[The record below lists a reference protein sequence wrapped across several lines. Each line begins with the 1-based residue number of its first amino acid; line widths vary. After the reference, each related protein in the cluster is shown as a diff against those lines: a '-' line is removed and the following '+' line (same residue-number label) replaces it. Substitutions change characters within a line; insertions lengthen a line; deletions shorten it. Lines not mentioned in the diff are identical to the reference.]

1 MLWITRK
8 GAIEATNGQW
18 GVIPGSM
25 GTKSYIT
32 KVLGNPA
39 SYNSSS
45 HGAGRRMSRSQA
57 KKNLTQESLNEA
69 MKGKA
74 WNQQPAALLD
84 EHPAAYKD
92 IDTVMDSQKDTTRI
106 VHTLRQVVNYK
117 GWNQG
122 SMPQGAHQW
131 PVNPAAIEVWPHTT
145 PALCSEPKCHLAAK
159 YQVAFPRQAP
169 VLFCSRHTKL
179 RCQVWTPGA
188 SNWVNPAT
196 GPASSRC
203 SGVVTCPKWGKCDS
217 RTISTDP
224 RKSGLRGRSMLAR
237 MLGVARLNVATFE
250 DVEHDSGAT
259 LQAMLI
265 VIVVSIATGVGTLLA
280 GEADL
285 LKDVVFGV
293 LRSLLSWAVWALLA
307 WFVGS
312 KILGTRDTQADW
324 GQLARGTGFAQTPGI
339 LKVFIFIPILGL
351 IIELVAAL
359 WQFAAMVIAVRQSLD
374 YTSTLRAFA
383 VVLISFVP
391 VAIINGI
398 VIWALRIGG
407 TPVPPA

>member
-1 MLWITRK
+1 
-8 GAIEATNGQW
+8 
-18 GVIPGSM
+18 
-25 GTKSYIT
+25 
-32 KVLGNPA
+32 
-39 SYNSSS
+39 
-45 HGAGRRMSRSQA
+45 
-57 KKNLTQESLNEA
+57 
-69 MKGKA
+69 
-74 WNQQPAALLD
+74 
-84 EHPAAYKD
+84 
-92 IDTVMDSQKDTTRI
+92 
-106 VHTLRQVVNYK
+106 
-117 GWNQG
+117 
-122 SMPQGAHQW
+122 
-131 PVNPAAIEVWPHTT
+131 
-145 PALCSEPKCHLAAK
+145 
-159 YQVAFPRQAP
+159 
-169 VLFCSRHTKL
+169 
-179 RCQVWTPGA
+179 
-188 SNWVNPAT
+188 
-196 GPASSRC
+196 
-203 SGVVTCPKWGKCDS
+203 
-217 RTISTDP
+217 
-224 RKSGLRGRSMLAR
+224 MLAR

-398 VIWALRIGG
+398 FIWALGIGG
-407 TPVPPA
+407 TPVPQA

>member
-1 MLWITRK
+1 MCKCSTWMWSSC
-8 GAIEATNGQW
+8 GASSPAGAWRGSTS
-18 GVIPGSM
+18 PGS
-25 GTKSYIT
+25 TSCT
-32 KVLGNPA
+32 
-39 SYNSSS
+39 
-45 HGAGRRMSRSQA
+45 
-57 KKNLTQESLNEA
+57 
-69 MKGKA
+69 
-74 WNQQPAALLD
+74 WAA
-84 EHPAAYKD
+84 
-92 IDTVMDSQKDTTRI
+92 
-106 VHTLRQVVNYK
+106 
-117 GWNQG
+117 
-122 SMPQGAHQW
+122 
-131 PVNPAAIEVWPHTT
+131 
-145 PALCSEPKCHLAAK
+145 
-159 YQVAFPRQAP
+159 
-169 VLFCSRHTKL
+169 
-179 RCQVWTPGA
+179 
-188 SNWVNPAT
+188 
-196 GPASSRC
+196 
-203 SGVVTCPKWGKCDS
+203 
-217 RTISTDP
+217 
-224 RKSGLRGRSMLAR
+224 MLA
-237 MLGVARLNVATFE
+237 
-250 DVEHDSGAT
+250 
-259 LQAMLI
+259 
-265 VIVVSIATGVGTLLA
+265 GVGTMLA

-351 IIELVAAL
+351 IIELGAAL

>member
-1 MLWITRK
+1 
-8 GAIEATNGQW
+8 
-18 GVIPGSM
+18 
-25 GTKSYIT
+25 
-32 KVLGNPA
+32 
-39 SYNSSS
+39 
-45 HGAGRRMSRSQA
+45 
-57 KKNLTQESLNEA
+57 
-69 MKGKA
+69 
-74 WNQQPAALLD
+74 
-84 EHPAAYKD
+84 
-92 IDTVMDSQKDTTRI
+92 
-106 VHTLRQVVNYK
+106 
-117 GWNQG
+117 
-122 SMPQGAHQW
+122 
-131 PVNPAAIEVWPHTT
+131 
-145 PALCSEPKCHLAAK
+145 
-159 YQVAFPRQAP
+159 
-169 VLFCSRHTKL
+169 
-179 RCQVWTPGA
+179 
-188 SNWVNPAT
+188 
-196 GPASSRC
+196 
-203 SGVVTCPKWGKCDS
+203 
-217 RTISTDP
+217 
-224 RKSGLRGRSMLAR
+224 MLAR

-339 LKVFIFIPILGL
+339 LKVFIFIPILGF
-351 IIELVAAL
+351 IIELGAAL

-391 VAIINGI
+391 VGIINGI

>member
-1 MLWITRK
+1 
-8 GAIEATNGQW
+8 
-18 GVIPGSM
+18 
-25 GTKSYIT
+25 
-32 KVLGNPA
+32 
-39 SYNSSS
+39 
-45 HGAGRRMSRSQA
+45 
-57 KKNLTQESLNEA
+57 
-69 MKGKA
+69 
-74 WNQQPAALLD
+74 
-84 EHPAAYKD
+84 
-92 IDTVMDSQKDTTRI
+92 
-106 VHTLRQVVNYK
+106 
-117 GWNQG
+117 
-122 SMPQGAHQW
+122 
-131 PVNPAAIEVWPHTT
+131 
-145 PALCSEPKCHLAAK
+145 
-159 YQVAFPRQAP
+159 
-169 VLFCSRHTKL
+169 
-179 RCQVWTPGA
+179 
-188 SNWVNPAT
+188 
-196 GPASSRC
+196 
-203 SGVVTCPKWGKCDS
+203 
-217 RTISTDP
+217 
-224 RKSGLRGRSMLAR
+224 MLAR

-293 LRSLLSWAVWALLA
+293 LRSLLSWAVWALMA

-339 LKVFIFIPILGL
+339 LKIFIFIPILGL

>member
-1 MLWITRK
+1 
-8 GAIEATNGQW
+8 
-18 GVIPGSM
+18 
-25 GTKSYIT
+25 
-32 KVLGNPA
+32 
-39 SYNSSS
+39 
-45 HGAGRRMSRSQA
+45 
-57 KKNLTQESLNEA
+57 
-69 MKGKA
+69 
-74 WNQQPAALLD
+74 
-84 EHPAAYKD
+84 
-92 IDTVMDSQKDTTRI
+92 
-106 VHTLRQVVNYK
+106 
-117 GWNQG
+117 
-122 SMPQGAHQW
+122 
-131 PVNPAAIEVWPHTT
+131 
-145 PALCSEPKCHLAAK
+145 
-159 YQVAFPRQAP
+159 
-169 VLFCSRHTKL
+169 
-179 RCQVWTPGA
+179 
-188 SNWVNPAT
+188 
-196 GPASSRC
+196 
-203 SGVVTCPKWGKCDS
+203 
-217 RTISTDP
+217 
-224 RKSGLRGRSMLAR
+224 MLAR

-265 VIVVSIATGVGTLLA
+265 VIAVSIATGVGTLLA

-383 VVLISFVP
+383 VVLSSGPHHQDSGEAKIRESTAGVSRKP
-391 VAIINGI
+391 SSDGKARGCSSKHLCGLTAWN
-398 VIWALRIGG
+398 
-407 TPVPPA
+407 T